1 MTHRWPLALAGLAL
15 LITGCAGQGVPM
27 DSPSARPPFQTTGP
41 MPPSGNTPG
50 GNASVSPGR
59 WQAILSDLARRG
71 VANDQVELISAES
84 VTFND
89 GSLGCPEPGK
99 MYTQA
104 LVPGMRVQVRAAGT
118 VHDYRFGSTDTP
130 KLCERG

>member
-27 DSPSARPPFQTTGP
+27 DSPSARPTFQTTGP

-50 GNASVSPGR
+50 SNASVSPGR
-59 WQAILSDLARRG
+59 WQAILDDLARRG